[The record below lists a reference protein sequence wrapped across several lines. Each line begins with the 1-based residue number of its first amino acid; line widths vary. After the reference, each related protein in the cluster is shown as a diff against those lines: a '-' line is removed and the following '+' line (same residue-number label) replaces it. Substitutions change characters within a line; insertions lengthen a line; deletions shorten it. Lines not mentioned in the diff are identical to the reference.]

1 MLHLELFFRKA
12 NDEEARVW
20 IARKQ
25 VIAWGIINELSVEI
39 ERLESI
45 TVGDCDEL
53 SAIKDLLERTKM
65 EHASIMKR
73 ATEDLKAEN
82 EMAQKLASDELVQV
96 KSSY

>member
-20 IARKQ
+20 IAKKQ

-53 SAIKDLLERTKM
+53 QALKVTIERMKQ
-65 EHASIMKR
+65 EHASLLAKT
-73 ATEDLKAEN
+73 TETL
-82 EMAQKLASDELVQV
+82 
-96 KSSY
+96 